1 MTSLKAL
8 AIFLGMSG
16 MFRITSKALAVMFR
30 LVMVLSLAGY
40 SFSTVNAAM
49 HPDASVQVSQLDQ
62 HSSHEGDDQVTLS
75 DAGHHGD
82 QHDHSKPEKSKTSCC
97 QDYCGVAAIT
107 CSGSSM
113 SHPTVVAIREFVDDT
128 DTVGQAPSLHRPPNI

>member
-1 MTSLKAL
+1 MTTFKAL
-8 AIFLGMSG
+8 AILTGMSG
-16 MFRITSKALAVMFR
+16 MFRITSKAMAVLFR

-49 HPDASVQVSQLDQ
+49 HPDASVQIPRVDDHSFHHGDQ
-62 HSSHEGDDQVTLS
+62 PVVTS

-82 QHDHSKPEKSKTSCC
+82 QHDHSKPEKSKSSCC

-107 CSGSSM
+107 CSGSSLT
-113 SHPTVVAIREFVDDT
+113 HPTVVSIREFIDDT
-128 DTVGQAPSLHRPPNI
+128 DTVGQAPSLHRPPKI